1 MKVKQPHLSIPVK
14 SNQQYIDSKSTKN
27 QNKVAKNTAP
37 LIGRCMDHDE
47 RRKPC

>member
-14 SNQQYIDSKSTKN
+14 SNQHVDSKSTKS
-27 QNKVAKNTAP
+27 QNKIAKNTAP
-37 LIGRCMDHDE
+37 FIGRCMDYDE